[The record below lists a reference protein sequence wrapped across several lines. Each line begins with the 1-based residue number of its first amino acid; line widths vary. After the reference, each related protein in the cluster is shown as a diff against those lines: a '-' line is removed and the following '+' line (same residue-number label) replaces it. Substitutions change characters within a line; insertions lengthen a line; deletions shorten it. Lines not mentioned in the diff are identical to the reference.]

1 MKGTTAIALRSP
13 YHVILAADSRALY
26 GANRSKSECKIFEVR
41 NVYATVAGLAQYG
54 SSYRA
59 VDAIRDGFA
68 QPGSFQAH
76 IAATAYFL
84 QRRVQMLFAG
94 LRTNNPGAY
103 QYLLRPGSSS
113 DVVQLAVAQNVN
125 GRPML
130 AIIEL
135 QQLRGRTALNVSTSI
150 CPGTCRPDN
159 AMYYLGYWDR
169 IEPYVANSGQP
180 RSVGSAASLDRLIR
194 MESAAHPREV
204 GAPINVLEITSS
216 GARWLQNGGNCSLP
230 GVW

>member
-1 MKGTTAIALRSP
+1 MGLRIVLFTA
-13 YHVILAADSRALY
+13 
-26 GANRSKSECKIFEVR
+26 
-41 NVYATVAGLAQYG
+41 ATVAGLAHYG
-54 SSYRA
+54 TSYRA

-84 QRRVQMLFAG
+84 QRRVQMLFAA
-94 LRTNNPGAY
+94 LRTNNPAAY
-103 QYLLRPGSSS
+103 QYLLGPRSSS

-135 QQLRGRTALNVSTSI
+135 EQLRGHGALSVSTTI
-150 CPGTCRPDN
+150 CTGNCRPDN

-230 GVW
+230 GVSW